1 MPVWSHDITR
11 LHAPVKANAGSA
23 ADRKRLFFKF
33 SRGHFTL
40 GKTPH
45 PQPTPLI
52 EETFPTK
59 RLMTYPLTRSA
70 SSKQRACLFVTSAI
84 LLCHGHISAAP
95 VTANQKAP
103 VLVAKEN
110 GDPVG
115 DLNGK
120 EVQKREANRERAQR
134 EMERGEKAM
143 ALEQYEMAVQC
154 FGNALGLLPK
164 GPMVSKQRQAA
175 MQGFGDASLRLAEV
189 RISEG
194 YAKSRPG
201 QTVPSAED
209 IVDNALV
216 FDPANK
222 AAQRLKQKLN
232 TPGYYNTA
240 ITPEFRGDV
249 EKVKRLLLEGQNFRE
264 AGRFDL
270 AIKRGDQVLE
280 IDPYN
285 SAARKLQEEAN
296 VAIKTAAES
305 GSNEARSRAFRDLE
319 KAWSNS
325 VKHYGNSQ
333 ISSTDRQI
341 VDASKVE
348 KLRLKIDRL
357 ILPEIQ
363 FTDTPITQVADI
375 LTRAAQG
382 ADSGE
387 HGSGVLI
394 LANFAANSSNSG
406 PQSTAPKTS
415 ILDLSPPASNERA
428 QGAVVVTTPKI
439 PGGFSLREILDMVTS
454 LVDVKWVIKEN
465 RVEIVPKGT
474 PTDVL
479 VIRHWTVS
487 PFLFSSKA
495 ARVDEL
501 SSVGGGANIL
511 GSGNAGTSKQGNKRR
526 IDPKEFLSDMN
537 VRFDVA
543 GSTATF
549 NPRNRELT
557 VYNTVEMLD
566 LVDSI
571 VANSEGQ
578 APVQVDI
585 RAKFV
590 EFTQSNLKELSFDWL
605 LGPSNVPGN
614 SKVFTAGGGTP
625 DASNFPF
632 GDPDTGQR
640 TGRGP
645 LTGGNRSGAGAIAA
659 NAIDGLLSPA
669 IAGFGG
675 TNPAAL
681 AIAGAFTDPQFQVLV
696 RALNQR
702 KDVDLLSSPS
712 ITARD
717 QEEASIDIVRE
728 FRYPTEFTP
737 PQIPQQIGNTGA
749 SGLGASA
756 TLIVPVT
763 PTTPTAFEKRDTGV
777 KLRVTPS
784 IKGDNYAID
793 LELHPEV
800 TEFEGFINYGSPILA
815 GGQKLTENVIN
826 QPIFAVRRLQTTVTL
841 LDGETIALGG
851 LMREDVQKVND
862 KVPILGDIP
871 LVGRLF
877 RSNVD
882 QHLKKNLTIFVT
894 ARIIDA
900 SGQPLKA
907 SKAESEIEEVPPL
920 TTNGVLG
927 MAR

>member
-1 MPVWSHDITR
+1 
-11 LHAPVKANAGSA
+11 
-23 ADRKRLFFKF
+23 
-33 SRGHFTL
+33 
-40 GKTPH
+40 
-45 PQPTPLI
+45 
-52 EETFPTK
+52 
-59 RLMTYPLTRSA
+59 
-70 SSKQRACLFVTSAI
+70 
-84 LLCHGHISAAP
+84 
-95 VTANQKAP
+95 
-103 VLVAKEN
+103 
-110 GDPVG
+110 
-115 DLNGK
+115 
-120 EVQKREANRERAQR
+120 
-134 EMERGEKAM
+134 
-143 ALEQYEMAVQC
+143 
-154 FGNALGLLPK
+154 
-164 GPMVSKQRQAA
+164 
-175 MQGFGDASLRLAEV
+175 
-189 RISEG
+189 
-194 YAKSRPG
+194 SRPG
-201 QTVPSAED
+201 QAVPSAED
-209 IVDNALV
+209 ILDNALV
-216 FDPANK
+216 VEPGNK

-249 EKVKRLLLEGQNFRE
+249 EKVKRLLLEGKHFLE

-270 AIKRGDQVLE
+270 AVKRGDQALE

-296 VAIKTAAES
+296 VAIKTTAES
-305 GSNEARSRAFRDLE
+305 GTNEARSRAFRDVE

-333 ISSTDRQI
+333 ISSTDRQM

-348 KLRLKIDRL
+348 KLRSKIDRL

-363 FTDTPITQVADI
+363 FTDTPIFQVADI
-375 LTRAAQG
+375 LTRATQG
-382 ADSGE
+382 VDSTE
-387 HGSGVLI
+387 HNSGVLI
-394 LANFAANSSNSG
+394 LANFAANSSN
-406 PQSTAPKTS
+406 PNPTSTSSKTS
-415 ILDLSPPASNERA
+415 ILDLSPPASTERSLGGLA
-428 QGAVVVTTPKI
+428 VTTPKI

-474 PTDVL
+474 PTDTL
-479 VIRHWTVS
+479 VIRHWMVS

-495 ARVDEL
+495 ARVDDV
-501 SSVGGGANIL
+501 SSTGVGANIL
-511 GSGNAGTSKQGNKRR
+511 GSGNGSNSKQGGKRR

-590 EFTQSNLKELSFDWL
+590 EFTQTNLKELSFDWL
-605 LGPSNVPGN
+605 LGDSNVPGN
-614 SKVFTAGGGTP
+614 KRIFTVGGGTP
-625 DASNFPF
+625 DPKNFPF
-632 GDPDTGQR
+632 VYPGSEQR
-640 TGRGP
+640 IGRAP
-645 LTGGNRSGAGAIAA
+645 LTGGNRSGVGAIAS

-669 IAGFGG
+669 VSGFGG

-681 AIAGAFTDPQFQVLV
+681 AIAGALTDPQFQLLV
-696 RALNQR
+696 RALDQR

-737 PQIPQQIGNTGA
+737 PQIPQTIGNTGA
-749 SGLGASA
+749 TGLGATA
-756 TLIVPVT
+756 TVVIPVT
-763 PTTPTAFEKRDTGV
+763 PTTPSAFEKRDTGV

-815 GGQKLTENVIN
+815 GSIKLTENVIN
-826 QPIFAVRRLQTTVTL
+826 QPIFSTRRLQTTVTL

-862 KVPILGDIP
+862 KVPFLGDLP

-882 QHLKKNLTIFVT
+882 QRLKKNLTIFVT

-907 SKAESEIEEVPPL
+907 SKAETEIEEVPPL
-920 TTNGVLG
+920 TTTGVLG